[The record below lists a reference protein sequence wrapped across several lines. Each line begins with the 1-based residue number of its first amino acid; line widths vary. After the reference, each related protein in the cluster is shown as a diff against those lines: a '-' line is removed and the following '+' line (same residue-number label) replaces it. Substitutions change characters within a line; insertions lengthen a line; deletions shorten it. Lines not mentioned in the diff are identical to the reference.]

1 MLYKFKS
8 KAAGDVI
15 MLGPDGDRLLR
26 CLGREPAA
34 RGILC
39 VEDMPSALQALE
51 AAVLAEEQ
59 LPVASDSDA
68 AVARPAGPDED
79 AALSAPT
86 RVSLRQRAWP
96 LMDLIRHALAERQDV
111 VWGV

>member
-26 CLGREPAA
+26 CLGREPAV

-59 LPVASDSDA
+59 LPVASDA
-68 AVARPAGPDED
+68 AVAGRANPDED
-79 AALSAPT
+79 AAPSTST